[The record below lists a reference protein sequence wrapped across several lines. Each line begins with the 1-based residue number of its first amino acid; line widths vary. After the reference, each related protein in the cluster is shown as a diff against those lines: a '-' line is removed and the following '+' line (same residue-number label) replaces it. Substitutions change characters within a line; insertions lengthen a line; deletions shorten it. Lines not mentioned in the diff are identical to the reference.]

1 MIVTSTRSMS
11 IMTTM
16 RMMKMTIRVTFA
28 MMMMMIDIKTIAIM
42 INDGYRAEKLLGVCT
57 QDKNLNGNLTI

>member
-1 MIVTSTRSMS
+1 
-11 IMTTM
+11 
-16 RMMKMTIRVTFA
+16 MTIRVTFA